1 MRNPRHPPPP
11 VTRPTSVQRRADSNP
26 GPSKHTPSKST
37 APKRMRKPSAALRE
51 SASSQKMLKRRR
63 DPETTAMIANCDL
76 TIEEEQEQEPPKK
89 ALKKMEMNKS
99 FFSVLPKKVDVGG
112 TSFSF

>member
-1 MRNPRHPPPP
+1 M
-11 VTRPTSVQRRADSNP
+11 ADSDP
-26 GPSKHTPSKST
+26 GPSKYIPSKST

-63 DPETTAMIANCDL
+63 DPETAAMIANCDL
-76 TIEEEQEQEPPKK
+76 AIEEEQQEPPMK
-89 ALKKMEMNKS
+89 AAKKMEINKS
-99 FFSVLPKKVDVGG
+99 FFTALPKNVDVCG